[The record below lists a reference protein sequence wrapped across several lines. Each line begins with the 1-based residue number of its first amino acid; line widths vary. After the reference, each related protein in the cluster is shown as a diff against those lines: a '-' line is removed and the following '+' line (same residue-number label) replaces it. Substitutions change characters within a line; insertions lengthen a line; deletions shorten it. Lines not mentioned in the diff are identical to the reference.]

1 MRPKLRAVETTLLEA
16 ASSPMVAAIASSEGG
31 DRNNAR
37 NEQLEMI
44 FAEIHK
50 QTMANVL
57 LDITGRIGTR
67 QRDASATV
75 PQKNARAATVTTSQV
90 VEDFAKFGK

>member
-1 MRPKLRAVETTLLEA
+1 
-16 ASSPMVAAIASSEGG
+16 MVAAVAATEG
-31 DRNNAR
+31 DERADSR

-50 QTMANVL
+50 QAMANVL

-75 PQKNARAATVTTSQV
+75 PQKEARAATVITSQV